1 MFGRAW
7 TCAAGG
13 LPHSAAPHDRLM
25 WIGDGMKE
33 DLADGVLVDL
43 SGLDIRGVLD
53 EGESGLAG
61 AFERVLVKQETC
73 SGFSNSI

>member
-1 MFGRAW
+1 
-7 TCAAGG
+7 
-13 LPHSAAPHDRLM
+13 
-25 WIGDGMKE
+25 MKE